1 MNNTMSLKEYVT
13 EHLGEILG
21 ETLKMVSISALVAIL
36 LGLVL
41 GSVLFVTRK
50 SNKKVLKV
58 IYKTLDVIVN
68 IFRSFPFVIL
78 IFFLI
83 PFTRE
88 VMRLLIGVGTSTGT
102 NAALVPLSIAAT
114 PFFAKV
120 IENALIEVDDN
131 VVEAAT
137 SLGLSQFQIMTR
149 VVIREA
155 LPALVTGVTLGII
168 TLVGFT
174 AMAGYIGGGGI
185 GDFAVIYGINNYNTD
200 AIIYAVV
207 TIIIL
212 VQLIQ
217 LLGNFIYRLVK

>member
-1 MNNTMSLKEYVT
+1 MNNTMSLKEYIT

-120 IENALIEVDDN
+120 IENALIEVDDS

>member
-1 MNNTMSLKEYVT
+1 MNNTMSLKEYIT
-13 EHLGEILG
+13 EHLGKILG

-36 LGLVL
+36 LGLIL

-50 SNKKVLKV
+50 SNKKGFKV
-58 IYKTLDVIVN
+58 IYKTLDIIVN

-83 PFTRE
+83 PFTRD

-155 LPALVTGVTLGII
+155 LPALVTGITLGII

>member
-1 MNNTMSLKEYVT
+1 MNNTMSLKEYIT

-36 LGLVL
+36 LGLIL
-41 GSVLFVTRK
+41 GSILFVTRK
-50 SNKKVLKV
+50 SNKKGFKV
-58 IYKTLDVIVN
+58 IYKTLDIIVN